1 MGEMEAVVVRRSA
14 HEATTALWE
23 LGGCAC
29 GCCGRRRR
37 SRNLEMRRGMD
48 REGAGGDNGRLWLV
62 SAARGRTPATC
73 GQFPRH
79 VAARL

>member
-14 HEATTALWE
+14 REVTAALRE
-23 LGGCAC
+23 LGGCSC

-37 SRNLEMRRGMD
+37 SRNLEMRRRMD
-48 REGAGGDNGRLWLV
+48 REGAGGDNGQLWLV
-62 SAARGRTPATC
+62 SATRGRTPATR

-79 VAARL
+79 AVANA